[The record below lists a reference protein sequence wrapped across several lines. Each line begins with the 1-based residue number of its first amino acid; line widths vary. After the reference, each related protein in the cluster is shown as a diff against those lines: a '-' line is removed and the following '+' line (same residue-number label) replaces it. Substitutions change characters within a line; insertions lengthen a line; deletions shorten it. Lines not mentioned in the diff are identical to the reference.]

1 LFRTAT
7 GDPIRFGIMEAK
19 FIERL
24 EMVQMA
30 RLDLLSDQIEVA
42 EVYGVRRSFRRG
54 SMTEAGKRGVPPE
67 IIDSNNRWRR
77 VEKAGTRRAS
87 MAMQEHYTDVQISL
101 DKLLIYSSAL

>member
-1 LFRTAT
+1 MFRTAT

-30 RLDLLSDQIEVA
+30 RPDLLSDQIEVA

-54 SMTEAGKRGVPPE
+54 STTEAGKRGVPPE

-77 VEKAGTRRAS
+77 VEKAGTRQAS
-87 MAMQEHYTDVQISL
+87 MAMQEHYTDEYLWISF
-101 DKLLIYSSAL
+101 